1 MTARRPPHDPATSRS
16 ERVFLLAA
24 GRDRAQARR
33 TRDPVESTRTLIQA
47 AAPPANPAA
56 EPPRRRI
63 APRTHAR
70 ARERLQGGEEPLLDR
85 YALLERLGAGG
96 FGEVWRAYDEL
107 LHREVAVKRVW
118 LGADCDSERASREA
132 HASARLSHPA
142 IVRLYEAC
150 LLDDAFYLISELV
163 EGETLARLIASDAL
177 DDHELFEIGLALTDA
192 LAHAHARGVIHRDV
206 KPQNVLIPDPAAAG
220 HADAPFRSAAK
231 LADFGGA
238 SLAGEDALT
247 RTGDVLGTVAYMA
260 PEQTEGRTAGEAADL
275 YSLALVMYEALAGFN
290 PVRGATPALTARRIG
305 RPIESLQRRRRDL
318 PRELTRALDRALS
331 RSPRDRGTL
340 ADLHSAFAHALDDCG
355 EPRAGAPPPRT
366 ALAPR
371 AAPAAAIAA
380 PIWHPGA
387 PPAPLTATHSDTHEQ
402 PPPAQRRVALSGG
415 VWLGCALALIA
426 WQSWDGRPGAALLA
440 AAALAPLLLLP
451 REPRSGRLGIGW
463 LSCALAP
470 LLGLLGLAGAY
481 PAIAG
486 QPRRWRERAAF
497 GALGYWW
504 LTLAGALADTHA
516 RVLWLAPPSA
526 MPARSVWEGSLSAS
540 ATHVIAPALTLG
552 VLFGAL
558 LWALAALVLPW
569 IVRGRSATVD
579 IVAATVWSA
588 AIAAAAPSLDA
599 GLTSQLTHPSPRGAV
614 LGAVL
619 GGLIAVAARA
629 LRGPV

>member
-1 MTARRPPHDPATSRS
+1 M
-16 ERVFLLAA
+16 
-24 GRDRAQARR
+24 
-33 TRDPVESTRTLIQA
+33 ESPRTLIQTA
-47 AAPPANPAA
+47 AQPASPAA
-56 EPPRRRI
+56 ESPRRRI
-63 APRTHAR
+63 VAR
-70 ARERLQGGEEPLLDR
+70 AGAGPHEHQQRGEELLLDR
-85 YALLERLGAGG
+85 YVLLERLGAGG
-96 FGEVWRAYDEL
+96 FGEVWRAHDEL

-118 LGADCDSERASREA
+118 LGPDCDSERASREA

-150 LLDDAFYLISELV
+150 LLDDSFYLISELV
-163 EGETLARLIASDAL
+163 EGETLARLIASDSL
-177 DDHELFEIGLALTDA
+177 DDDELFEIGVALTDA

-206 KPQNVLIPDPAAAG
+206 KPQNVLIPDPAAGG
-220 HADAPFRSAAK
+220 HVDTPFRSAAK

-260 PEQTEGRTAGEAADL
+260 PEQTEGRAAGEAADL

-331 RSPRDRGTL
+331 CAPRDRGTL
-340 ADLHSAFAHALDDCG
+340 TELHSAFARALGDSG
-355 EPRAGAPPPRT
+355 EPPARAPIERT

-371 AAPAAAIAA
+371 AAPVALR
-380 PIWHPGA
+380 H
-387 PPAPLTATHSDTHEQ
+387 PAPAIEPITATHASAEQ
-402 PPPAQRRVALSGG
+402 PLPAKRRVALPGS

-440 AAALAPLLLLP
+440 AAAIAPLLIMP

-504 LTLAGALADTHA
+504 LTLAGALADSRA
-516 RVLWLAPPSA
+516 RVLWLAEPSA
-526 MPARSVWEGSLSAS
+526 TPPRSVWEGSLSAS

-588 AIAAAAPSLDA
+588 AIVVLAPALDA